1 MPNTTYNLLDDDG
14 LLYAVQYIF
23 TKLKTSPLNVNS
35 TYSLSL
41 DTTNEWI
48 VLTDD
53 QGATSHVSYSD
64 FGEENVLEGVQIN
77 GTDLTI
83 DANKK
88 VNIPLA
94 DGTSGAQVTGAM
106 SGADKAKLDGIA
118 AGAQVNVVEGAQI
131 DNTDLTITNKKIQI
145 PAAAQNSKGVID
157 LTTIDNKIA
166 AAVAQIAGISFVKT
180 AALPTRY
187 DATATYAV
195 GAYTIYTN
203 ATTGIDELYQCN
215 TAIETPEA
223 FDPSHWTYI
232 GKMAGIIF
240 LVSNSGTTPNIYDE
254 YIWVPVDVTTTPI
267 TYGFEKIGTTEIDLS
282 GYVQYTDISLITN
295 AEITDIVD
303 DAYDAVF
310 NPTTP

>member
-53 QGATSHVSYSD
+53 QGVSTHVSYSD
-64 FGEENVLEGVQIN
+64 FGEENVLEGVQID

-94 DGTSGAQVTGAM
+94 DGTGGAQVTGAM
-106 SGADKAKLDGIA
+106 SGTDKAKLDGIA
-118 AGAQVNVVEGAQI
+118 AGAEVNVVEGAQI

-180 AALPTRY
+180 ATLPTRY

-203 ATTGIDELYQCN
+203 ATTGVDELYQCN
-215 TAIETPEA
+215 TAIETPEV

-232 GKMAGIIF
+232 SKMSGIIF